1 MYGAPGSNC
10 TTGNRRSEY
19 NPWSCD
25 LFVGNSSIK
34 GNVDD
39 EESQDLN
46 NSMVNDL
53 VAKILDDDS
62 TVGDDVFMG
71 RYVNPSLRYYSDAQM
86 SNFSQ
91 TSQINKIRPGDVNH
105 SSSNDLNRQT
115 YQYQSKR
122 MSNDIPGIIESERD
136 MGNICGGLNNLSL
149 NVCTGLDKGNIF
161 ANGFTN
167 NSHHS
172 DMQQQQQQQHHHH
185 HHHHHHQ
192 QQQQQQQHHHHNLI
206 SSEQSSRNYPTP
218 SNGLLTTTNGMDY
231 GSRPSNWTESFQN
244 TECPKDLFGSYQV
257 QSCPNTDYNFNVA
270 RNLTLD
276 SPKNVTLNDMQLHC
290 NVGQNISQNM
300 HTGNLMHNV
309 HETYNLTTANGQ
321 SYRPS
326 SAMTDLSADSG
337 FLSNSPLQ
345 HFSPADSSLQNCFPN
360 NFSRNNYEDYKDLHD
375 VNVNIGNVTSSN
387 EQQQQQQQQLYFN
400 QSHAYNKQE
409 RLPEQN
415 YKRFLNRYPVAT
427 NDYTMMSATNDINSY
442 DTMSINQDQRID
454 NNLLK
459 MLSPKTTKSREK
471 VVYSPI
477 NLPRT
482 ITARNATLEQ
492 STKYNYQQA
501 SNGYQRFI
509 GNNSSNSSNNT
520 LKTVS
525 QCSNSMGYPNG
536 LKRAG
541 TPSVPYKM
549 KGFDLTNGIPF
560 SANHLT
566 QQLQNTTA
574 IDNNVLNRIAKQR
587 QQRAKG
593 MSTVPSADV
602 LFKGLMQ
609 SATGTALFPSVMP
622 MPLPIPVPPHHPM
635 SVLFDN
641 LGMRNG
647 NASIKRTG
655 PSKILHL
662 RLEQTYEQ
670 FKQLEKERK
679 KCEAG
684 LAAHFPGKKVTSA
697 NNIPTP
703 RLQGSPSRVD
713 RLIVDHMREH
723 ARVITLIAKM
733 ERLRGASMHQR
744 IHKAMEQWL
753 ETIKIVQE
761 CRRQEI
767 TNAAKRQK
775 DMPCMALHDDREILA
790 LAQSIRNLTKA
801 SRYARTGMYN
811 AMQATLLCDMEIE
824 KKIVDT
830 SKDAIVTLKP
840 SGEQT
845 SSPSSSSSSS
855 SSVDAIT
862 ESTDRT

>member
-1 MYGAPGSNC
+1 MALSEVQNLAAIIGNNALTIGKIEHGVSMYGAPGSNC
-10 TTGNRRSEY
+10 TTSTRRSDY

-39 EESQDLN
+39 EESQDFN

-86 SNFSQ
+86 SHFSQ
-91 TSQINKIRPGDVNH
+91 ATSQQMNKIRP
-105 SSSNDLNRQT
+105 SNDPRQ

-122 MSNDIPGIIESERD
+122 MTTDIPGIIESERNI
-136 MGNICGGLNNLSL
+136 GNICGGLNTLSL
-149 NVCTGLDKGNIF
+149 NVCTGLDKGNVF
-161 ANGFTN
+161 TNGFGN
-167 NSHHS
+167 NHS
-172 DMQQQQQQQHHHH
+172 EIQQQ
-185 HHHHHHQ
+185 Q
-192 QQQQQQQHHHHNLI
+192 QQQQQQQHHHLI
-206 SSEQSSRNYPTP
+206 SSEQPNRNYPTP

-231 GSRPSNWTESFQN
+231 GSRSSNW
-244 TECPKDLFGSYQV
+244 TECPKDLFESYQQQQV

-276 SPKNVTLNDMQLHC
+276 SPKNCTTLNDMQLHC
-290 NVGQNISQNM
+290 NVGQNLR
-300 HTGNLMHNV
+300 TGNLMHNV
-309 HETYNLTTANGQ
+309 HETYNLTNGQ

-345 HFSPADSSLQNCFPN
+345 HFSPADSALQSCFTN
-360 NFSRNNYEDYKDLHD
+360 NFPRTNYEDYKEIHD
-375 VNVNIGNVTSSN
+375 VSNNVNN
-387 EQQQQQQQQLYFN
+387 EQQIFFN
-400 QSHAYNKQE
+400 HQSGGYKQE

-415 YKRFLNRYPVAT
+415 YKRFLNRYPIGGTIGNDYSMMSTTT
-427 NDYTMMSATNDINSY
+427 NDYEAIAV
-442 DTMSINQDQRID
+442 NQEQQRID

-459 MLSPKTTKSREK
+459 MLSPKGKSREK

-477 NLPRT
+477 NLPRN
-482 ITARNATLEQ
+482 ITARNTLEQ
-492 STKYNYQQA
+492 QAGKYNYQPA
-501 SNGYQRFI
+501 NNYQRFI
-509 GNNSSNSSNNT
+509 TNSSNT
-520 LKTVS
+520 LKTQS
-525 QCSNSMGYPNG
+525 PNPMNYPNG

-541 TPSVPYKM
+541 TPSGATYKM
-549 KGFDLTNGIPF
+549 KGFDITNGISF
-560 SANHLT
+560 SANHLS
-566 QQLQNTTA
+566 QQLQGA
-574 IDNNVLNRIAKQR
+574 SVDSNVLNRIAKQR
-587 QQRAKG
+587 QQRAAKG

-609 SATGTALFPSVMP
+609 GATGTPIFPSVMP

-635 SVLFDN
+635 SVLFEGLN
-641 LGMRNG
+641 MRNG
-647 NASIKRTG
+647 NGSVKRTG
-655 PSKILHL
+655 PSKTLHL

-753 ETIKIVQE
+753 ETIKVVQE

-801 SRYARTGMYN
+801 SRLARTGMYN

-830 SKDAIVTLKP
+830 SKDAIVTLK
-840 SGEQT
+840 SCEQT
-845 SSPSSSSSSS
+845 TSID
-855 SSVDAIT
+855 VNT
-862 ESTDRT
+862 ESTDRI